1 MARRVDNESRGAPK
15 KPAEVYCLGAE
26 VKGRAISAEAGPP
39 RQPLIEVLE
48 SPGPSSGAMRHL
60 LPEREKGTAALPRP
74 LSLGPG

>member
-39 RQPLIEVLE
+39 RQTLIEV
-48 SPGPSSGAMRHL
+48 SGVNA
-60 LPEREKGTAALPRP
+60 
-74 LSLGPG
+74 